1 MTVDPG
7 RAASS
12 IWSATAAAASGGSVA
27 SRTDEFLG
35 ARWSMS

>member
-12 IWSATAAAASGGSVA
+12 IWSVTVAAASRGSAA